1 MAELGIDDIRASVAA
16 GIINEAQAARLI
28 TVAQSRKG
36 YRLNMA
42 SDDEPFELFRGFSE
56 IFVTV
61 GLGILF
67 TGILALA
74 TMMGNPTV
82 VPVVTA
88 VLVFAAARYFTIAR
102 RMTLP
107 SIALA
112 SVFAFSV
119 GVFASMMTFDITK
132 LDGIDDLPGAQEF
145 LIVGVAGA
153 VAMLGYF
160 AVYRVPFA
168 LFLFGLFGALIA
180 VSISGLIAPE
190 SVFFTV
196 FARSSE
202 SFFDISRNPVMAR
215 ALLLFGIVAF
225 IGGMFFDTRD
235 PHRISR
241 LSACGFWLHI
251 LAAPAIVNVVVL
263 SLLNREGTQ
272 GYLLAAFALLLITVI
287 ALIIDRRS
295 FLTAGIIY
303 IGIILSWAINS
314 GGGSEAGFVWAMLI
328 MGAFITA
335 IGTWWTNLRSVL
347 MRRLP
352 EFPYKN
358 RLPPYAVTSSAP

>member
-1 MAELGIDDIRASVAA
+1 MPELSTDDIRASVAA
-16 GIINEAQAARLI
+16 GIINEIQATKLI
-28 TVAQSRKG
+28 AVAQSRQG
-36 YRLNMA
+36 YRINMA
-42 SDDEPFELFRGFSE
+42 NDDEPFELFKGFSE

-67 TGILALA
+67 SGILTLAAL
-74 TMMGNPTV
+74 MGNPASI
-82 VPVVTA
+82 PIITA
-88 VLVFAAARYFTIAR
+88 VLVFAAARYFTTVR

-112 SVFAFSV
+112 AAFAFSV
-119 GVFASMMTFDITK
+119 GVMAAMMTFDITK
-132 LDGIDDLPGAQEF
+132 LDGVEDLPGAQEF
-145 LIVGVAGA
+145 LIVGIVGA
-153 VAMLGYF
+153 IAMLGYF
-160 AVYRVPFA
+160 AYYRVPFA

-190 SVFFTV
+190 SVFFTI

-202 SFFDISRNPVMAR
+202 SFFDISRNPIMAR
-215 ALLLFGIVAF
+215 ALLIFGIVAF
-225 IGGMFFDTRD
+225 AGGMYFDTRD

-263 SLLNREGTQ
+263 TLLNREGTQ
-272 GYLLAAFALLLITVI
+272 GYLLAALALLLITVV

-303 IGIILSWAINS
+303 IGIILTWAINS
-314 GGGSEAGFVWAMLI
+314 SGDSEWGIMWAMLL
-328 MGAFITA
+328 MGAFITG
-335 IGTWWTNLRSVL
+335 IGTRWTNLRSVL

-352 EFPYKN
+352 EFPFKN
-358 RLPPYAVTSSAP
+358 RLPPYSVTA